1 MEIVVAVGEG
11 VVAEGEESVA
21 VDEAGVTTEGMI
33 AGDKFGNEVGE
44 LHPF

>member
-11 VVAEGEESVA
+11 GVAEGEESVV
-21 VDEAGVTTEGMI
+21 VDEAGVI
-33 AGDKFGNEVGE
+33 AGGMVVGDKVGNEVGE